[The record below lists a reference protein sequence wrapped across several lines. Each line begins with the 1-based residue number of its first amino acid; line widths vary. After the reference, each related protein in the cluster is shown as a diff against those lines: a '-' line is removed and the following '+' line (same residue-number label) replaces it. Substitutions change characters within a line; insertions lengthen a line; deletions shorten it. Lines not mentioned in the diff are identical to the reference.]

1 MLQGQ
6 RRVGW
11 GVEEVVEM
19 LGVMMGV
26 EEAMA
31 SNGNAT
37 ARRGVIAGAREKNG
51 EKRER
56 IERREEEERNR
67 AKTIYLIIVICPL
80 ELKKNILINVVFFSK
95 FITNYSVH

>member
-26 EEAMA
+26 EEAVA
-31 SNGNAT
+31 GNGNAT
-37 ARRGVIAGAREKNG
+37 ARRGVIAGA
-51 EKRER
+51 
-56 IERREEEERNR
+56 
-67 AKTIYLIIVICPL
+67 
-80 ELKKNILINVVFFSK
+80 
-95 FITNYSVH
+95 